1 MRQQIRSV
9 ETLFPLLAEGG
20 VYIVEDCHTSY
31 WAPYADPSDPAA
43 TFVAW
48 VKDRIDD
55 LHAYHHSTELDLA
68 TPWQTDL
75 AAVHAYDSVIVL
87 DKARHQA
94 PFSEV
99 SGTSDYINVDRDA
112 GLANLELLA
121 TRQAALDQARRLA
134 EVVAQATEA
143 EQASHDE
150 VRILRAELVAA
161 GQNAARTR
169 AELESTREELEDA
182 NAKLLGSWEILR
194 EMRQSRSW
202 RLTAPLRGAK
212 SLIRR
217 R

>member
-9 ETLFPLLAEGG
+9 ETLFPMLAEGG

-75 AAVHAYDSVIVL
+75 GAVHAYDSVVVL
-87 DKARHQA
+87 DKARRQA

-99 SGTSDYINVDRDA
+99 SGTSDYINVDREA
-112 GLANLELLA
+112 SAANVELLA
-121 TRQAALDQARRLA
+121 TRQVGARSSAPGRRGRSSARRG
-134 EVVAQATEA
+134 
-143 EQASHDE
+143 
-150 VRILRAELVAA
+150 RRAP
-161 GQNAARTR
+161 AR
-169 AELESTREELEDA
+169 
-182 NAKLLGSWEILR
+182 G
-194 EMRQSRSW
+194 
-202 RLTAPLRGAK
+202 G
-212 SLIRR
+212 RR
-217 R
+217 PGDGGGGGIA